1 MLNKKNLWYIF
12 PVILMII
19 SLVLYPK
26 LPNEIP
32 MQFNIQGEANWTL
45 PKMFGLWI
53 MPCLQIVLLLWNR
66 KKENHS
72 IGIVI
77 VLLTIVQIFMIITC
91 L

>member
-26 LPNEIP
+26 LPDDIP

>member
-1 MLNKKNLWYIF
+1 MLNKKNIWYIF
-12 PVILMII
+12 PVILLIV

-26 LPNEIP
+26 LPDDIP
-32 MQFNIQGEANWTL
+32 MQFNIHVEANWTL

-53 MPCLQIVLLLWNR
+53 MPCLQMVLLLYDR

-72 IGIVI
+72 IGLVI
-77 VLLTIVQIFMIITC
+77 VVLTIIQIFMMTTC

>member
-1 MLNKKNLWYIF
+1 MLEKKNIWFIF

-26 LPNEIP
+26 LPDDIP
-32 MQFNIQGEANWTL
+32 MQFNIHGDANWTL

-53 MPCLQIVLLLWNR
+53 MPCLQLALFLWNR
-66 KKENHS
+66 KKENNS
-72 IGIVI
+72 TPLVI
-77 VLLTIVQIFMIITC
+77 VLLSMIQLFVMITC

>member
-1 MLNKKNLWYIF
+1 MLNKKNIWYIF
-12 PVILMII
+12 PVILLIV

-26 LPNEIP
+26 LPDDIP
-32 MQFNIQGEANWTL
+32 MQFNIHGDANWTL

-53 MPCLQIVLLLWNR
+53 MPCLQMVLLLYGR

-72 IGIVI
+72 IGLVI
-77 VLLTIVQIFMIITC
+77 VVLTIIQIFMMTTC

>member
-1 MLNKKNLWYIF
+1 MLNKKNIWYIF
-12 PVILMII
+12 PVILLIV

-26 LPNEIP
+26 LPDDIP
-32 MQFNIQGEANWTL
+32 MQFNIHGEANWTL

-53 MPCLQIVLLLWNR
+53 MPCLQMVLLLYDR

-72 IGIVI
+72 IGLVIVI
-77 VLLTIVQIFMIITC
+77 LTIIQIFMMTTC

>member
-1 MLNKKNLWYIF
+1 MLNKKNIWYIF
-12 PVILMII
+12 PVILLIV

-26 LPNEIP
+26 LPDDIP
-32 MQFNIQGEANWTL
+32 MQFNIHGEANWTL

-53 MPCLQIVLLLWNR
+53 MPCLQMVLLLYDR

-72 IGIVI
+72 IGLVI
-77 VLLTIVQIFMIITC
+77 VLLSMIQLFVMITC

>member
-1 MLNKKNLWYIF
+1 MLNKKNIWYIF
-12 PVILMII
+12 PVILLIV

-26 LPNEIP
+26 LPDDIP
-32 MQFNIQGEANWTL
+32 MQFNIHGEANWTL

-53 MPCLQIVLLLWNR
+53 MPCLQMVLLLYDR

-72 IGIVI
+72 IGLVI
-77 VLLTIVQIFMIITC
+77 VVLTIIQIFMMTTC